1 MMSVLWVRSL
11 GYSRRALAHKDRARA
26 AVTRIRGADP
36 KATIQN
42 CASVF
47 LDVYKE
53 VEDREHL
60 RENLL
65 KAGLPE

>member
-1 MMSVLWVRSL
+1 MI
-11 GYSRRALAHKDRARA
+11 GF
-26 AVTRIRGADP
+26 DP
-36 KATIQN
+36 KAPIRS
-42 CASVF
+42 CAPGF

-53 VEDREHL
+53 TKDREHL